1 MLQSEGRIGPLPE
14 LGPVADRPE
23 IRIGRALVRMGQ
35 EVEREIAALHR
46 LDRQQFHSSSCSVE
60 IERPV
65 DVAGPHCN
73 LPDLAA
79 AAEGLAGIALRGAR
93 LARKRVLKQL
103 ELEPLR
109 VGEVT
114 HIADVLKVTRLGHRN
129 VRISRLLKGDVDVG
143 QCDPNLPIDIQPVM
157 PMP

>member
-1 MLQSEGRIGPLPE
+1 MLQFEGRIGPLPE

-23 IRIGRALVRMGQ
+23 IRIGRALVRIGE

-79 AAEGLAGIALRGAR
+79 AAEGLAGIALAVRGWPA
-93 LARKRVLKQL
+93 
-103 ELEPLR
+103 
-109 VGEVT
+109 
-114 HIADVLKVTRLGHRN
+114 N
-129 VRISRLLKGDVDVG
+129 V
-143 QCDPNLPIDIQPVM
+143 C
-157 PMP
+157 